1 MLEGFKGL
9 RGWNN
14 LVERATELTSEENV
28 AKIKR
33 DFSKGL
39 DEQKKWLD
47 EQGEKNRS
55 WAEEQNAELQQAAKD
70 EAEKNRSWA
79 DKKQLALEEETKKNR
94 EWATQRQERG
104 QEALAD
110 ETKK

>member
-1 MLEGFKGL
+1 MDDYLVGKCVAGWMLEGFKGL

-39 DEQKKWLD
+39 DEQKKCGLMSR
-47 EQGEKNRS
+47 ERRTGLGLKSKMLSYSR
-55 WAEEQNAELQQAAKD
+55 QQKM
-70 EAEKNRSWA
+70 KL
-79 DKKQLALEEETKKNR
+79 KKIEVGLTKSS
-94 EWATQRQERG
+94 
-104 QEALAD
+104 
-110 ETKK
+110 